1 MRIHGKTFDTLIC
14 KEEEG
19 KKSPQG
25 RRTKR
30 VRFTLRVFVKNE
42 LISSPIQ
49 FETSLVIL
57 VNALALEERNER
69 T

>member
-1 MRIHGKTFDTLIC
+1 M
-14 KEEEG
+14 
-19 KKSPQG
+19 
-25 RRTKR
+25 
-30 VRFTLRVFVKNE
+30 RFTLRVFVKNE